1 MNDYNCKPTCPP
13 AAPSVEVPAIFYR
26 ELMPAIKGDETGP
39 EAPYVGKRRN
49 TLLVYEASGAIYLFS
64 SDGNFTFLGYGYE
77 QITKEAV
84 ERMISEA
91 VGVEAELR
99 DAADQHLQENIDKKQ
114 NILTAG
120 DNITISDDTIS
131 AVDTTYTA
139 GENINI
145 DGTTISAVDTTYTA
159 GSGLDLTGTEF
170 SVDTTTIQPK
180 LTAGEN
186 IDITGDTIS
195 ATDTTYTAGS
205 GLDLTGTEF
214 SVDTTTIQ
222 PKLTAGTNIDITDDT
237 ISATDT
243 TYTAG
248 SGLDLTG
255 TEFSVDTTTIQE
267 KLTAGDNV
275 TISGNTI
282 SSANTIYSAGTG
294 LNLNNDEFSVDTTAI
309 QEKLTAGS
317 NITIAN
323 DNTISATDTT
333 YSDFTGTNGSAS
345 GAAGLVPAPATTDAG
360 KVLKASGN
368 WEALPTIDSA
378 FSDSS
383 TNAVQNKVITTALDR
398 GVVTDM
404 ALNANAST
412 TTVSLDET
420 KTNLRTSS
428 TATTSVTLPVASTTQ
443 AGVMNS
449 ATFDAVTQNTA
460 DINALINGA
469 VAVTGL
475 SASPSQS
482 DLTTAWQNA
491 TGLTTLMNRAGIY
504 DVTNQKVW
512 TYYTNDTTWHAAS
525 NTTQVTINTFTN
537 SSEGTIK
544 GSTNAGQVFAENDGT
559 GSVNGWDT
567 LTNTVGDHTSK
578 LATIAQGAEVNVQ
591 SNWTEADSSSDA
603 FILNKPNNLVQDAS
617 YVHTDN
623 NFTTALKNKLDGIA
637 SGAEVNV
644 QSDLST
650 TDNTSDTFV
659 KNQFVKRYRTTDSAD
674 SYGAGWVY
682 LGALSGNDNGGNKC
696 SIQISGRVGGFI
708 GDSNACTIDL
718 VLANRSKACAV
729 GSIVA
734 PTNFGTQ
741 FDIVAYQN
749 TNATTGQ
756 QTRWYLRQITDYNSV
771 EVVVR
776 YTTQTVDLWNFTK
789 STTEPSGVKVYS
801 LAEDIANGGTKVSW
815 YNTTT
820 GNINSMNTVP
830 TSTVGDAINPVYI
843 NNGVV
848 TPTNYWTSGHNFNI
862 VPQVRADGVME
873 IGKYIDFHETADG
886 TEDNTTRLEVLT
898 NSSVRNIKGDF
909 VTKNNH
915 SIEDNAT
922 NIAALD
928 AELDDAS
935 FIDSTIGTLTN
946 SAYVG
951 TNNIQ
956 DGAVTSQKVDW
967 TTFQDSTTERVV
979 GKTSDG
985 RNIYERTFSGN
996 ATVTAN
1002 TRSTIIEFNAAE
1014 SGQRAKL
1021 ISVEGYVGVLIGSG
1035 VQRFVTPNSEYS
1047 GGLGESI
1054 AKVWSYAPDQ
1064 RIMTSAYAPEGGSIP
1079 YYIKYR
1085 YAKS

>member
-1 MNDYNCKPTCPP
+1 MNEYNCKPTCPP
-13 AAPSVEVPAIFYR
+13 VAPPTEVPVLFNRTLIDASR
-26 ELMPAIKGDETGP
+26 GDETGP
-39 EAPYVGKRRN
+39 EAPYVGKFRN
-49 TLLVYEASGAIYLFS
+49 TLVVYEASDAIYLFS
-64 SDGNFTFLGYGYE
+64 SDGNFTFLGYGFS
-77 QITKEAV
+77 QVTKEEV
-84 ERMISEA
+84 ERLISEA
-91 VGVEAELR
+91 IGVEAELR
-99 DAADQHLQENIDKKQ
+99 DEADKQLQENIDKKQ

-120 DNITISDDTIS
+120 DNITISGDTIS

-139 GENINI
+139 GDNITI

-170 SVDTTTIQPK
+170 SVDTNTIQPK
-180 LTAGEN
+180 LTAGSN
-186 IDITGDTIS
+186 IDITNDTIS
-195 ATDTTYTAGS
+195 AVDTTYTAGS

-214 SVDTTTIQ
+214 SVDTNTIQ
-222 PKLTAGTNIDITDDT
+222 PKLTAGNNITISDDT
-237 ISATDT
+237 ISAT
-243 TYTAG
+243 
-248 SGLDLTG
+248 
-255 TEFSVDTTTIQE
+255 
-267 KLTAGDNV
+267 
-275 TISGNTI
+275 NTL
-282 SSANTIYSAGTG
+282 YSAGTG
-294 LNLNNDEFSVDTTAI
+294 LNLNNDEFSVDTTTI

-333 YSDFTGTNGSAS
+333 YSDFVGTNGTAT
-345 GAAGLVPAPATTDAG
+345 GTAGLVPAPATTDAG

-383 TNAVQNKVITTALDR
+383 TNAVQNRVITGALDR
-398 GVVTDM
+398 GVVTDI
-404 ALNANAST
+404 AVNPTTST

-420 KTNLRTSS
+420 KTNLKTSS
-428 TATTSVTLPVASTTQ
+428 TASTSVTLPVASSTQ

-449 ATFDAVTQNTA
+449 ATFDAVTQNTS

-475 SASPSQS
+475 SSSPSQS
-482 DLTTAWQNA
+482 DLTTAWQTA

-544 GSTNAGQVFAENDGT
+544 GSTNTGQVFAESDGT

-591 SNWTEADSSSDA
+591 SNWTENDSSSDA
-603 FILNKPNNLVQDAS
+603 YILNKPANLVQDAS

-623 NFTTALKNKLDGIA
+623 NFTTTLKNKLDGIA

-644 QSDLST
+644 QSDLNI
-650 TDNTSDTFV
+650 TDSTSDAFV

-674 SYGAGWVY
+674 SYNAGWVY

-696 SIQISGRVGGFI
+696 SIQISGRVGGFV

-718 VLANRSKACAV
+718 ALANRSKACAV

-734 PTNFGTQ
+734 PDNFGSM

-749 TNATTGQ
+749 TDATTGQ
-756 QTRWYLRQITDYNSV
+756 QTRWYLRQVTSYNSV

-776 YTTQTVDLWNFTK
+776 YTTQTVGLWDFTK

-830 TSTVGDAINPVYI
+830 TSTVGSQTQPAYV
-843 NNGVV
+843 NNGTI
-848 TPTNYWTSGHNFNI
+848 TPVKQRATGANFNI
-862 VPQVRADGVME
+862 VPFVSSDGVME
-873 IGKYIDFHETADG
+873 IGSSIDFHSTDAG
-886 TEDNTTRLEVLT
+886 TTDNDVRLANVSPGVLKISGLNGDLRIRKDT
-898 NSSVRNIKGDF
+898 NTDYSLRTV
-909 VTKNNH
+909 VT
-915 SIEDNAT
+915 NAAY
-922 NIAALD
+922 IG
-928 AELDDAS
+928 
-935 FIDSTIGTLTN
+935 STIGQPSSL
-946 SAYVG
+946 AYVG
-951 TNNIQ
+951 TTNIQ
-956 DGAVTSQKVDW
+956 DGAVTTAKIANLNVTTAKLATGAVTSDKIDYTTMDIINPLSVTAQTGITVNENGSGYVKFGDKYLVMINFEIGVSTAFSGEKTAVLFGNDVPLGSSAPQLSA
-967 TTFQDSTTERVV
+967 TFQNQATIFSCGSWLRTSTKGLVV
-979 GKTSDG
+979 
-985 RNIYERTFSGN
+985 
-996 ATVTAN
+996 
-1002 TRSTIIEFNAAE
+1002 
-1014 SGQRAKL
+1014 
-1021 ISVEGYVGVLIGSG
+1021 
-1035 VQRFVTPNSEYS
+1035 
-1047 GGLGESI
+1047 
-1054 AKVWSYAPDQ
+1054 YAPS
-1064 RIMTSAYAPEGGSIP
+1064 SASVGGSIRVTGA
-1079 YYIKYR
+1079 YIV
-1085 YAKS
+1085 